1 MNKED
6 FITGIAGSFRNQLA
20 NSGGGTQG
28 GKTYVPTKSTMSI
41 TLQPIYS
48 RDSARSFSLD
58 KFVKGDYVKSGQGF
72 I

>member
-1 MNKED
+1 
-6 FITGIAGSFRNQLA
+6 
-20 NSGGGTQG
+20 
-28 GKTYVPTKSTMSI
+28 VPTKSTMSI
-41 TLQPIYS
+41 TLQPVYS